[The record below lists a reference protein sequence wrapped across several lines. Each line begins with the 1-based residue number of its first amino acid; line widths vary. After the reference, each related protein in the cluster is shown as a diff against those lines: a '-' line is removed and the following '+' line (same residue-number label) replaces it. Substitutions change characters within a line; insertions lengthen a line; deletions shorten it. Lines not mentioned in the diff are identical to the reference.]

1 MGEEAKRDI
10 VDVMVLRLEGKRM
23 SACISLVKPSHH
35 QRFSFKKNCKRERG
49 IPCSN
54 FILLFS
60 FLKGGTDNLT
70 LNDVGFVISEEV
82 LASGP
87 GARLDRSRA
96 FV

>member
-1 MGEEAKRDI
+1 MGGRGQERHSRCDGSEIR
-10 VDVMVLRLEGKRM
+10 REM

-35 QRFSFKKNCKRERG
+35 QRFSFKKDCKRERG